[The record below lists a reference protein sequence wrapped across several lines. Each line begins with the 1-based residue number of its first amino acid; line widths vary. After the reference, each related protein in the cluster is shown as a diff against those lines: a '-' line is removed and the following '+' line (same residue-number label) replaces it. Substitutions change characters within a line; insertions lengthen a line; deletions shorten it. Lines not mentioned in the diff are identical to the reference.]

1 MNTKKVTNTGVVY
14 DLPDGKEVK
23 EEKKGKKKVTKS
35 GEVYEEPVK
44 KPVSKPEEEE
54 EQISNNATSE
64 PSDEYKRGF
73 QAALEMVKQQQAQ
86 QA

>member
-1 MNTKKVTNTGVVY
+1 MNSKRVTNTGVVY
-14 DLPDGKEVK
+14 DLSDKEVK
-23 EEKKGKKKVTKS
+23 EEKTGKKKVSKS
-35 GEVYEEPVK
+35 GEIYEESVK

-54 EQISNNATSE
+54 EASNNATNE

-73 QAALEMVKQQQAQ
+73 QAALEMIKQQQAQ